1 VAGTEIVVVGMDVE
15 DVGAAVVVVSSG
27 CVVVV
32 CVGWVVAGAVVPGF
46 DGAVVATGARVVA
59 VPPAGAAVVLVLA
72 PTAVD
77 EVELDVDGAAD
88 DVVVGRTVVVGPLVE
103 VEPWLATCWRGEVS
117 SPVAT
122 SKRRAAR
129 AIVARA

>member
-1 VAGTEIVVVGMDVE
+1 MDVE
-15 DVGAAVVVVSSG
+15 DVGASVVVVSSG

-59 VPPAGAAVVLVLA
+59 VVAVPPPAGGGVVGLPSPMV
-72 PTAVD
+72 
-77 EVELDVDGAAD
+77 EVEVDVDGAAD
-88 DVVVGRTVVVGPLVE
+88 DVVVGRTVVEGRAVVE
-103 VEPWLATCWRGEVS
+103 VEPWLATCWRGAVS